1 MATVAIGDIHGNLR
15 ALNHLLLRLKD
26 TITSADTVVF
36 LGDLIDGYP
45 DSRGC
50 IERVLQ
56 FQSESPSRTVSI
68 MGNHEEWLLETMKD
82 PTRHSWIL
90 SMKGLTTIGSYSKEV
105 EELLRNEMKNIGPSL
120 INDHL
125 PLSYDAFFQAV
136 PEAHKNYIGQMVG
149 YYRDGQ
155 TMFVHG
161 GVSKNYTKVENEDGH
176 VLRWGYSDFPDGY
189 AGNDTIVYGHNSD
202 RAILRDEGPFPGEK
216 NNTICIDTVKYGV
229 LTAISM
235 PSRKVIQSNKF
246 QY

>member
-1 MATVAIGDIHGNLR
+1 MATVAVGDIHGNLR

-26 TITSADTVVF
+26 TITAADTVVF
-36 LGDLIDGYP
+36 LGDIIDGYP
-45 DSRGC
+45 DSKGC

-56 FQSESPSRTVSI
+56 FQAESPSRTVSI
-68 MGNHEEWLLETMKD
+68 MGNHEEWLLETMREQTK
-82 PTRHSWIL
+82 HSWIL
-90 SMKGLTTIGSYSKEV
+90 SMKGLTTIRSYSKEA
-105 EELLRNEMKNIGPSL
+105 EELLRKEMKRIGPSL

-125 PLSYDAFFQAV
+125 PLSYDAFFQEV
-136 PEAHKNYIGQMVG
+136 PEAHKNYIRQMVG

-155 TMFVHG
+155 TVFVHG

-189 AGNDTIVYGHNSD
+189 VGNDTIVYGHNSE
-202 RAILRDEGPFPGEK
+202 RAILKDERPFPGEK